1 MRIAD
6 GYGARWDVNYD
17 FRGLL
22 EFQDESLNERKR

>member
-1 MRIAD
+1 MRIAE

-22 EFQDESLNERKR
+22 EPQDESLNAKK